1 MGPFNRRGAVK
12 AAALASTIVPT
23 SGFDLHRKQV
33 ALTGYVLHDS
43 GTQARWHVEPLGC
56 RGGLEDE
63 AMHLRA
69 AAHALHVRA
78 TQERAQA
85 ATNGPEEA
93 NTARELGARGRS
105 GWRGECSSERL
116 DSHHKVSG

>member
-1 MGPFNRRGAVK
+1 VVSEPDATKRRDALLIWAAARERAVNELTRK
-12 AAALASTIVPT
+12 AARLSRA
-23 SGFDLHRKQV
+23 GH
-33 ALTGYVLHDS
+33 
-43 GTQARWHVEPLGC
+43 
-56 RGGLEDE
+56 EDE
-63 AMHLRA
+63 ATRLRA